1 MASARRYDEDD
12 VRVRP
17 APRSRPRTRTRP
29 AHEAATPGLVTAV
42 DRGRYT
48 CLVGAVVVVAMRA
61 RELGRKSVVVGDNVA
76 IVGDV
81 TGEPD
86 TLARIVRIEPRSS
99 VLRRTADDVDPNESI
114 VVANVD
120 QLVIVTSLAQPDP
133 NMRWIDRCLVAAYDA
148 GIEPLLCLTKTDLA
162 DAEELVAMYSPL
174 GVRHIV
180 SGLDDEGR
188 GVATLRA
195 EVTGRIS
202 AFIGPSGAGKSTLV
216 NQLVPDAHRIIGV
229 VSASTGKGKHTS
241 TSVVALPLPGGGWVF
256 DTPGIRSF
264 GLAHVSVEA
273 ILDGFDDLH
282 EAATLCPPHCGHLS
296 GDCALDTAVASGA
309 ADPRRLDSFRRLLL
323 SREGRADD

>member
-1 MASARRYDEDD
+1 
-12 VRVRP
+12 
-17 APRSRPRTRTRP
+17 
-29 AHEAATPGLVTAV
+29 VTAV

-48 CLVGAVVVVAMRA
+48 CLVAGSVVTAMRA

-81 TGEPD
+81 TGAKD
-86 TLARIVRIEPRSS
+86 ALARIVRIEPRTS
-99 VLRRTADDVDPNESI
+99 VLRRTADDVGPNESI

-120 QLVIVTSLAQPDP
+120 QLVVVTSLADPQP

-162 DAEELVAMYSPL
+162 TPDDLVALYSPL
-174 GVRHIV
+174 GVRSVV
-180 SGLDDEGR
+180 SGLDDGGN
-188 GVATLRA
+188 GVTALRDL
-195 EVTGRIS
+195 VSGRIS

-216 NQLVPDAHRIIGV
+216 NQLVPQARRLIGD
-229 VSASTGKGKHTS
+229 VSTATGKGMHTS

-282 EAATLCPPHCGHLS
+282 AAAEHCPPGCDHLNAA
-296 GDCALDTAVASGA
+296 CALDSAVTAGV

-323 SREGRADD
+323 SREGKE

>member
-1 MASARRYDEDD
+1 VAGRQYDEDD

-29 AHEAATPGLVTAV
+29 AHETATDGLVTAV

-48 CLVGAVVVVAMRA
+48 CLVDGSVVTAMRA

-81 TGEPD
+81 TGAKD
-86 TLARIVRIEPRSS
+86 ALARIVRIASRTS
-99 VLRRTADDVDPNESI
+99 VLRRTADDIDPNESI

-120 QLVIVTSLAQPDP
+120 QLVIVTSLADPEP

-162 DAEELVAMYSPL
+162 SSDDLVALYSPL
-174 GVRHIV
+174 GVRSVV
-180 SGLDDEGR
+180 SGSDDGGR
-188 GVATLRA
+188 GVTALRTL
-195 EVTGRIS
+195 VTGRTS

-216 NQLVPDAHRIIGV
+216 NQLVPDARRLIGE
-229 VSASTGKGKHTS
+229 VSAATGKGKHTS
-241 TSVVALPLPGGGWVF
+241 TSVVALPLPRGGWVF

-282 EAATLCPPHCGHLS
+282 AAAEDCPPGCDHLNPA
-296 GDCALDTAVASGA
+296 CALDSAVTSGA

-323 SREGRADD
+323 SREGKE